1 MYNQSGYQVLASSE
15 GLGWDHL
22 LLEQHWA
29 RPMEMDKPAL
39 AEHFICLNMEAEWD
53 LWQARDGK
61 TQQQRQPPGSLTLM
75 PAGQESHWQW
85 RTTAA
90 ALLLLIQPSF
100 VVQAAGQMGLGAF
113 EIVGSFGVS
122 DARLLHLGLAL
133 RNEAQSGGS
142 RPLFADTLSMAFAV
156 HLLTHYSS
164 RLPKQTQ
171 TPGLTAADVER
182 VQDYVRD
189 NLGGSLS
196 LAEVAGVV
204 HVSPFHFARL
214 WRRATGTSLH
224 EFVTQCRVEAA
235 AALLTRG
242 TLSAG
247 QIAAEVGFAQ
257 QSHLA
262 THFRRGMGLS
272 PAEYRRQA
280 RR

>member
-1 MYNQSGYQVLASSE
+1 MYNKNGYQVLASSE

-61 TQQQRQPPGSLTLM
+61 TQQQRQPPGGLTLM
-75 PAGQESHWQW
+75 PAGQESRWQW

-90 ALLLLIQPSF
+90 ALLLLIQSSF
-100 VVQAAGQMGLGAF
+100 VVQAAGQMALGAF

-133 RNEAQSGGS
+133 RDEAQSGG
-142 RPLFADTLSMAFAV
+142 RGPLFADTLSMAIAV

-189 NLGGSLS
+189 NLGGRLS
-196 LAEVAGVV
+196 LARVADIV

-214 WRRATGTSLH
+214 FKQATGKTPH
-224 EFVTQCRVEAA
+224 GFVLECRVDAA
-235 AALLTRG
+235 GRLLRQNE
-242 TLSAG
+242 LSVG
-247 QIAAEVGFAQ
+247 QIAGAVGFAQ

-262 THFRRGMGLS
+262 AHFRRITGSS
-272 PAEYRRQA
+272 PTAFRRQSL
-280 RR
+280 